1 MSKLDNFIEKFFEN
15 IKRRQA
21 NRIKKDFR
29 KENPD
34 LSKKLDKINKAYSDL
49 DEYLLNTQK
58 DEEEE
63 LKDKDRIE
71 N

>member
-29 KENPD
+29 KENPE
-34 LSKKLDKINKAYSDL
+34 LAKELDKVEQ
-49 DEYLLNTQK
+49 EYQNLRDYLNRTSK
-58 DEEEE
+58 
-63 LKDKDRIE
+63 
-71 N
+71 